1 MQAICIP
8 AAYILDLIFGDP
20 LWFPHPVRG
29 IGWLIEKMEG
39 LSRSIIKNERLS
51 GIIFAFIIIGLS
63 WSVTFILIRT
73 TYFLNHYL
81 GLLVSI
87 IIIYT
92 SLSVKDLAVESLAVF
107 KALEKRDIDNARTC
121 LSKIV
126 GRDTENLGEVEIT
139 RATVETVAE
148 NIVDGIISPLFYAFL
163 GGAPLAIAYKAINTM
178 DSMVGYKNKKYINF
192 GWAAAKIDDIA
203 NFIPARISV
212 IFLTLASWIAGYN
225 TVCAWKITMRDGM
238 KNPSP
243 NSGLPE
249 AAVAG
254 ALGVQLGGLN
264 YYKSVASRKPYIG
277 DNIDPLDR
285 SHIKKA
291 VKIAYITSVLFV
303 IMGITLY
310 LFITRRI
317 FL

>member
-1 MQAICIP
+1 MQVICIP

-39 LSRSIIKNERLS
+39 PFRTVIKNERLS
-51 GIIFAFIIIGLS
+51 GVIFAFIIIILS
-63 WSVTFILIRT
+63 WSLTFMLTRT
-73 TYFLNHYL
+73 VYLLNHYL
-81 GLLVSI
+81 GLLVST

-92 SLSVKDLAVESLAVF
+92 SLSVKDLAVESLTVF
-107 KALEKRDIDNARTC
+107 KALGKGSVDNARTC

-126 GRDTENLGEVEIT
+126 GRDTANLSEQEII

-225 TVCAWKITMRDGM
+225 TAGAWKITIRDGM

-264 YYKSVASRKPYIG
+264 YYKSVVSRKPCIG
-277 DNIDPLDR
+277 DNINPLDKL
-285 SHIKKA
+285 HIKKA
-291 VKIAYITSVLFV
+291 VKIAYITSGLFV
-303 IMGITLY
+303 ITGIILY